1 MAARRGRP
9 KDTEAR
15 ARILAAAG
23 EQFLAEGYTAT
34 TMSGIAR
41 AAGVAVQTLYLAF
54 GSKVGVLSAVHDVT
68 LAGDDDPVPLL
79 ERDWTRA
86 VADAPTV
93 TDAWA
98 SVVEHQPPTTVRVA
112 PVYAAIQAAAADP
125 EVAGLLA
132 DLRAQR
138 LRFSQELAA
147 RLLALPGARGPAATD
162 RVADLLYATIC
173 PETYTLFVTERG
185 WSVEAWRDWVDS
197 TVRPE
202 LTTR

>member
-23 EQFLAEGYTAT
+23 DQFLADGYTAT
-34 TMSGIAR
+34 TMTGIAR

-54 GSKVGVLSAVHDVT
+54 GSKVGLLSAVHDVT

-79 ERDWTRA
+79 ERDWVLT
-86 VADAPTV
+86 VAQAPSI

-98 SVVEHQPPTTVRVA
+98 AVVEHQPPTTVRVA

-125 EVAGLLA
+125 EVAALLT

-138 LRFSQELAA
+138 LRFSQELAG
-147 RLLALPGARGPAATD
+147 RLLALPGARGPGAVD

-173 PETYTLFVTERG
+173 PETYSLFVTERG
-185 WSVEAWRDWVDS
+185 WSVEAWRSWID
-197 TVRPE
+197 TTLRPE
-202 LTTR
+202 LIAA